1 VVFLFSYWG
10 LCFLGVSFLIGL
22 DVSDAVY
29 VTDERPQQEI
39 DLPSFGR
46 MGLERSGGVTVVKP
60 EDGSGA
66 NAETKVSD
74 FL

>member
-1 VVFLFSYWG
+1 VDVFLRKCCLFGTICVTHCYFG
-10 LCFLGVSFLIGL
+10 DLCLV
-22 DVSDAVY
+22 
-29 VTDERPQQEI
+29 QEI